1 MLPCLLILKLN
12 MVHVLSMIL
21 IIKPYNNEHK
31 LVAEVK
37 KKNNIHTFEYIN
49 IIS

>member
-1 MLPCLLILKLN
+1 MLILKLN
-12 MVHVLSMIL
+12 LVNVSSMIL

-37 KKNNIHTFEYIN
+37 KKKLIYIHLNIKV
-49 IIS
+49 